1 MGFAF
6 GKAKSEF
13 LLIIGSK
20 TCPARQF
27 PFGKTV
33 ISCVLTGF
41 EHEALSKGTI
51 FLLISQDA
59 TNIRLNK
66 N

>member
-1 MGFAF
+1 MGFGF

-27 PFGKTV
+27 QFGKTV
-33 ISCVLTGF
+33 ISGVLTGF
-41 EHEALSKGTI
+41 EHEALSKGSN
-51 FLLISQDA
+51 FLLISQVA
-59 TNIRLNK
+59 TNINLNK